1 MLLPPKLRATPNSR
15 LRLQSSE
22 RHRVSTSEVE
32 FRNLAEINQDPG
44 ANAIYARTKLEIILL
59 AKALERRKQ
68 REELGLAPGEAPWR
82 REDRPE
88 LADGQLVRHQEQIG
102 HESREAVPK
111 DPIDEGCRA
120 IFFAAT
126 SDAVKERI
134 DEQHIVPDHKVKGPS
149 KQSEDEGLQ

>member
-59 AKALERRKQ
+59 AKALERRKH

-126 SDAVKERI
+126 SDAVKEKI

-149 KQSEDEGLQ
+149 KQSEDEEL